1 MGIRR
6 RVDGGTPHN
15 YRNELVTFIE
25 SDDGGEPVS
34 TGCTRI
40 VFYYFSVQVITRVI
54 HLIEAE

>member
-25 SDDGGEPVS
+25 SDDGGEPAS
-34 TGCTRI
+34 LYGLHQPGL
-40 VFYYFSVQVITRVI
+40 YSITFLFR
-54 HLIEAE
+54 

>member
-25 SDDGGEPVS
+25 SDDGLYGLHQPGLYS
-34 TGCTRI
+34 
-40 VFYYFSVQVITRVI
+40 ITFLFR
-54 HLIEAE
+54 